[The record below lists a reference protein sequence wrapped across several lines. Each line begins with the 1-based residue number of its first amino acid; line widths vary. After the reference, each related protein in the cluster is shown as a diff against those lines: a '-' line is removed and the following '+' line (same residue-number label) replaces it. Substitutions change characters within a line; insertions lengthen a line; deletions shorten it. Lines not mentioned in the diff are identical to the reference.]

1 MKPIK
6 FTTLDVVMLTIMG
19 ILSSMSFVECFVVES
34 ARIHDKLNLGIWIL
48 VSGLYFLL
56 YKKLSSRQDRFIEV
70 LDKPTAAMN
79 QKAVN
84 SAPSNL
90 NTYEKSVYEEGFK
103 DGFNYAKNEMN
114 SVF

>member
-1 MKPIK
+1 
-6 FTTLDVVMLTIMG
+6 
-19 ILSSMSFVECFVVES
+19 
-34 ARIHDKLNLGIWIL
+34 
-48 VSGLYFLL
+48 
-56 YKKLSSRQDRFIEV
+56 
-70 LDKPTAAMN
+70 
-79 QKAVN
+79 VN